1 MKAATENAGEM
12 IKDLSL
18 KYNRARQA
26 QITKEIS
33 EIVGGA
39 AAAQIKSQLRGGGG
53 GRPRGKTASQFCL
66 AATRE
71 GSAGSFS
78 TLPTRV
84 AAKQRSWA
92 FQDERHGR

>member
-33 EIVGGA
+33 EIIGGA
-39 AAAQIKSQLRGGGG
+39 AAAS
-53 GRPRGKTASQFCL
+53 RPQGMPEILSLPRHEASRRFVPVDAFVAICI
-66 AATRE
+66 AWR
-71 GSAGSFS
+71 SFE
-78 TLPTRV
+78 TLE
-84 AAKQRSWA
+84 A
-92 FQDERHGR
+92 